1 MKPYDTVLFDLDGT
15 LLNTLLGLTS
25 ALTHVFLAH
34 HFPAPTPETVR
45 YGLGYGY
52 IGLMERTLPE
62 ESPALH
68 AQLAQEFNEW
78 YSSHCLVATHP
89 YDGIIDV
96 LTHIKDNAIKTAIVS
111 NKGAVAAKALY
122 EHFFAPYVAFSLG
135 QSPNYPKK
143 PTPDMVCAALDKLG
157 STKSHALYV
166 GDSEVDA
173 LTAQN
178 SGLDVALVTWGFRDE
193 SVLQDLHATYI
204 VKTPKELETIILS
217 K

>member
-1 MKPYDTVLFDLDGT
+1 MNIFC
-15 LLNTLLGLTS
+15 
-25 ALTHVFLAH
+25 
-34 HFPAPTPETVR
+34 TVR
-45 YGLGYGY
+45 CLFPWPVAK
-52 IGLMERTLPE
+52 L
-62 ESPALH
+62 SQKPA
-68 AQLAQEFNEW
+68 
-78 YSSHCLVATHP
+78 
-89 YDGIIDV
+89 
-96 LTHIKDNAIKTAIVS
+96 
-111 NKGAVAAKALY
+111 
-122 EHFFAPYVAFSLG
+122 
-135 QSPNYPKK
+135 
-143 PTPDMVCAALDKLG
+143 PDMVCAALDKLG